1 MHCCANWWQFSVQFP
16 KRVTRH
22 QKNIEGRHCWK
33 KNKKEFTCNLPN
45 TPGEIV
51 SFLITLAIR
60 ALSHAFDRIAQLL
73 TGMSCTSASRYSIC
87 TRPKQ
92 KKRPSLVIVMRISAN
107 YNCTERTG
115 TDGKKWSFSL
125 TIKWYKQQ
133 QTVCFSWSMFRK
145 ASLMCSATNRQMFV
159 FFSIWW
165 SSTSP

>member
-1 MHCCANWWQFSVQFP
+1 MPNLKLQAVQLHALLCQLMTVFCAIS
-16 KRVTRH
+16 KKVTRH
-22 QKNIEGRHCWK
+22 QKNIKRRHCWK
-33 KNKKEFTCNLPN
+33 KQRELTCNLPN

-60 ALSHAFDRIAQLL
+60 VLSHAFDRIAQLL

-92 KKRPSLVIVMRISAN
+92 KKRPSSVIVMRISAN

-125 TIKWYKQQ
+125 TIK
-133 QTVCFSWSMFRK
+133 
-145 ASLMCSATNRQMFV
+145 
-159 FFSIWW
+159 
-165 SSTSP
+165 

>member
-33 KNKKEFTCNLPN
+33 KNKKELTCNLPN

-60 ALSHAFDRIAQLL
+60 VLSHAFDRIAQLL

-92 KKRPSLVIVMRISAN
+92 KKKPSSVIVMRISAN

-145 ASLMCSATNRQMFV
+145 ASLMYSATKRQMFV